1 MPYFCRNNRSIW
13 QGPRLWFTLAILGTI
28 SLQMSL
34 IVRSLVNYREDLVL
48 VGKNSSTADLIE
60 GDRNRSSYS
69 WLGGS
74 GIPSGILSEL
84 HQHHQHHLKNQQ
96 SMTEFVLFILLS
108 FQSGAHPILVK
119 LYMPPN
125 VVRTSVILS
134 QESIKLT
141 ISLIMLTI
149 RGSLGN
155 VVESWTLHGAI
166 LAAGIPASLFVI
178 QSYCNLMANQTL
190 PPVTFVLLS
199 QTKIIATAW
208 CCFLLLGQK
217 QSKLQIMA
225 LSLLVISTL
234 LLQRIIPIRQRFS
247 RCLNIEDT
255 TVNLQTE
262 PTIRN
267 SFPIDS
273 NSTNSTTRLF
283 PSSEIATQSSFVDQH
298 KNVEDNEDTASRLF
312 LMGIVPVLIASFLS
326 GLAGTITQKALQMN
340 HRDPFLFNMELSI
353 FSTML
358 LSATHFLV
366 GQKQRQPQCAAS
378 TAKADTDADHRRQG
392 NTQRFGQSGWTL
404 QTWIP
409 IVSHA
414 IGAILVGLV
423 TKYSGAV
430 TKGFAIIF
438 GIMVSAMLNQ
448 MVLTEGNGR
457 GGMSLEELSGGFLG
471 IASLWIHV
479 SNPPTK

>member
-1 MPYFCRNNRSIW
+1 MPYFCRKNRSIW
-13 QGPRLWFTLAILGTI
+13 QGLRLWLALAILGTI
-28 SLQMSL
+28 SLQLSL
-34 IVRSLVNYREDLVL
+34 IIQSLVNYSDDLVF
-48 VGKNSSTADLIE
+48 VGKNSSTADLTE

-74 GIPSGILSEL
+74 VTPSGILSEL
-84 HQHHQHHLKNQQ
+84 HKHHQHQLKKQQ

-119 LYMPPN
+119 LYMPPI

-141 ISLIMLTI
+141 ISLIVLTI

-178 QSYCNLMANQTL
+178 QNYCNLMANQTL

-199 QTKIIATAW
+199 QTKIITTAW

-234 LLQRIIPIRQRFS
+234 ILQRIIPIRQRFS
-247 RCLNIEDT
+247 RCLDIEDT
-255 TVNLQTE
+255 TDNLQAE
-262 PTIRN
+262 PTMIRN

-273 NSTNSTTRLF
+273 NSTNSTTRSF
-283 PSSEIATQSSFVDQH
+283 PSSEVATESSF
-298 KNVEDNEDTASRLF
+298 EDTASRLF
-312 LMGIVPVLIASFLS
+312 LMGIVPFLIASFLS
-326 GLAGTITQKALQMN
+326 GLAGTITQKALQVN

-366 GQKQRQPQCAAS
+366 GQKQCPPQCAAS
-378 TAKADTDADHRRQG
+378 TAKADTGADHRRQG
-392 NTQRFGQSGWTL
+392 NAQRFGQSGWTL

-414 IGAILVGLV
+414 LGAILVGLV

-448 MVLTEGNGR
+448 MVLTKRNGR
-457 GGMSLEELSGGFLG
+457 GGLSLEELAGGFLG
-471 IASLWIHV
+471 IASLWIHL